1 MEEKETTQKLTYEQ
15 LEQAAVQLQQ
25 RLMFAENKLRSI
37 NFAEVRLTWLFKV
50 LEHKVDF
57 PIEFVDKCANEIETL
72 LTIEENSETTSED
85 KAEDKA

>member
-15 LEQAAVQLQQ
+15 LKQAAVQLQQ
-25 RLMFAENKLRSI
+25 RLMLAENKLRSI
-37 NFAEVRLTWLFKV
+37 NFAEIRLTWLFKV

-72 LTIEENSETTSED
+72 LTIEEDSETTSED
-85 KAEDKA
+85 KAEDKV